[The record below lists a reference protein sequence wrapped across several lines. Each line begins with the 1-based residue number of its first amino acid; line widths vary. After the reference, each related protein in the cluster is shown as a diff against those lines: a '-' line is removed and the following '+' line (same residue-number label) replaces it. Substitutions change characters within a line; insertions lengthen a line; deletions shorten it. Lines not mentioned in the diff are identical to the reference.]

1 MKKSGIPFLLLV
13 LVLSFPGSGPALAD
27 EVTIRSD
34 EQFRLGQEAMQRG
47 EYQRAVTELE
57 RFLHFFPDDELV
69 PRVRYLIGLCYLQAK
84 QYDKAREVFNDLRKA
99 YAGKLLEGE
108 ALFMI
113 GESYYRQ
120 GLYSEAEKHFR
131 PLSEESPIPEIRN
144 RAAYR
149 LGWCRMK
156 GDRWKDGSETFRK
169 VDPASPL
176 YPSARHLTEKS
187 LEGMALP
194 SKEPATAGA
203 LSALVPGL
211 GHVYCERYK
220 DGLVAFL
227 LNGLF
232 IWAAYESFHEDR
244 EVLGGILGFLELGW
258 YSGSIYSA
266 VNSAHKYNRAQK
278 EGFLRNLRDDL
289 DVGLF
294 TTREGHVGM
303 ALQVRF

>member
-1 MKKSGIPFLLLV
+1 MKKRGPWFLV
-13 LVLSFPGSGPALAD
+13 LILVLGFAEPGFASATEL
-27 EVTIRSD
+27 IIKSD
-34 EQFRLGQEAMQRG
+34 EQFRLGQEAMEKG

-57 RFLHFFPDDELV
+57 RFLHFFPQDELV
-69 PRVRYLIGLCYLQAK
+69 PKVRTLIGLCYLQAK
-84 QYDKAREVFNDLRKA
+84 QYEKAREILEDLRRT
-99 YAGKLLEGE
+99 YAGKPLEGE

-120 GLYSEAEKHFR
+120 GIYAEAERIFKQ
-131 PLSEESPIPEIRN
+131 LSEESPVPEIRN

-156 GDRWKDGSETFRK
+156 GDRWKDASETFGK
-169 VDPASPL
+169 VERTSPL
-176 YPSARHLTEKS
+176 YPSARDLTGRS
-187 LEGMALP
+187 QEGSALP
-194 SKEPATAGA
+194 AKEPATAGA
-203 LSALVPGL
+203 LAALVPGL

-220 DGLVAFL
+220 DGLVAFF

-232 IWAAYESFHEDR
+232 IWAAYESFHQDR
-244 EVLGGILGFLELGW
+244 EVLGGILAFLELGW
-258 YSGSIYSA
+258 YSGNIYSA

-278 EGFLRNLRDDL
+278 EGFLRNLKDDL

-294 TTREGHVGM
+294 TTREGHIGM

>member
-1 MKKSGIPFLLLV
+1 MKKRAIRFLLLLLV
-13 LVLSFPGSGPALAD
+13 LSFMGPGLGFAD
-27 EVTIRSD
+27 EVIIKSD
-34 EQFRLGQEAMQRG
+34 EQFRLGHEAMQRG

-57 RFLHFFPDDELV
+57 RFLHFFPRDERV
-69 PRVRYLIGLCYLQAK
+69 PKVRALIGLCYLQAK
-84 QYDKAREVFNDLRKA
+84 LYEKAREVFDDVSKA
-99 YAGKLLEGE
+99 YAGKPIEGE

-120 GLYSEAEKHFR
+120 GLYGEAERYFR
-131 PLSEESPIPEIRN
+131 QVSEESPEPEIRN

-156 GDRWKDGSETFRK
+156 GDRWKEGSESFQK
-169 VDPASPL
+169 VEPASPL
-176 YPSARHLTEKS
+176 YPSALDLAGKS
-187 LEGMALP
+187 LNGMALP
-194 SKEPATAGA
+194 SKEPTTAGA
-203 LSALVPGL
+203 LSALLPGL
-211 GHVYCERYK
+211 GHAYCERYK
-220 DGLVAFL
+220 DGLVAFV

-232 IWAAYESFHEDR
+232 IWAAYESFHKDQ

-278 EGFLRNLRDDL
+278 DGFLRNLKDDL

-294 TTREGHVGM
+294 TTREGHIGM
-303 ALQVRF
+303 AVQVRF